1 MSSAQ
6 VESMSRSQANGNVAR
21 LQNIASEIASNMSAS
36 GHDQSYLQSK
46 SKITNANAHYEV
58 PNLSSMLYEFTNK
71 EQDQVI
77 NAFRI
82 NSFVNIRDLPD
93 NIAPTNVIQNIQ
105 MKMKE
110 ALAQSSVISQ
120 NKRVHME
127 KL

>member
-1 MSSAQ
+1 MQ
-6 VESMSRSQANGNVAR
+6 
-21 LQNIASEIASNMSAS
+21 
-36 GHDQSYLQSK
+36 

-82 NSFVNIRDLPD
+82 NSFVTIRDLPD
-93 NIAPTNVIQNIQ
+93 HIAPTNVIQHIQ
-105 MKMKE
+105 GKMKE
-110 ALAQSSVISQ
+110 SLALSSVISQ

-127 KL
+127 KLQNHNGYFRTFEWLEDHYNNIKEAH